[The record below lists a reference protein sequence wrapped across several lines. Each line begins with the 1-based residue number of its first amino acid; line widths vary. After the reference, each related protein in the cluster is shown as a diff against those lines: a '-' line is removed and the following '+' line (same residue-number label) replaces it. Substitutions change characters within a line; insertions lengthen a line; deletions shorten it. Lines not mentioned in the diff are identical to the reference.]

1 MKTNY
6 TQVWEINNRL
16 VVAKEVEDAIT
27 LYKKSYDELTGYC
40 PTIRS
45 VKLVTGGDDSELA
58 ILSVYDNKN
67 DKEEKV

>member
-1 MKTNY
+1 MRTNY
-6 TQVWEINNRL
+6 TQVWEINYRL

-27 LYKKSYDELTGYC
+27 LYKKSYGGLTGCC

-58 ILSVYDNKN
+58 ILSVDENN
-67 DKEEKV
+67 NEPI